1 MYYNRDGMDLVKAFL
16 GREPSSEAFMRE
28 DIGVTN

>member
-1 MYYNRDGMDLVKAFL
+1 MKNRDGMDLLKAFL

-28 DIGVTN
+28 DIGAH